1 MTERKDP
8 DTPRPGDAAGTEPRP
23 AAASSDVSRTEG
35 TAPGLPE
42 ADRPQPPEASADV
55 PPPLEMPTAGRRPES
70 VTGPIGRP
78 IPRTAAPRGDDPTV
92 ATTFRPAN
100 SAAVASGP
108 GSPAKPAGAPGYS
121 DLPDEETRPLSRPVA
136 EETRLLR
143 RPPDDGETRAL
154 RPRSAPGT
162 TQSAEGVTSPGA
174 GALPDGDAVRSP
186 ADVRPSTAD
195 VRPSAA
201 DATASGAGLSAAETL
216 HLDGEPTVATGR
228 PGGDQDQT
236 GEADGPTERFSSRGG
251 EWFGDGAD
259 GPGASASGAR
269 SSDGADRLLE
279 GVPGVRGV
287 DGPEGEDARVPE
299 EDGEKPTASGG
310 EGGGKPP
317 GRKKVT
323 SAGALI
329 WVLLLLLG
337 YTLVVQLRSNND
349 DQGLATARQEDLV
362 SILSD
367 LESRD
372 SRLQTEI
379 QSLESSQR
387 QLTSGV
393 SSRQAALTEAEKRAD
408 ELGLLAGTLPG
419 KGPGLKI
426 TIDKVKASEILN
438 AVQELR
444 GSGGEVM
451 ELAGVGG
458 TTVRIVASSYFVDA
472 QGGGI
477 DADGT
482 RLNGPWTLWVIGSP
496 QTMQTA
502 LQIPGGVVASINGAG
517 GSVTMEAQTM
527 VEVTAV
533 RKAGS
538 LQYAKPTS

>member
-1 MTERKDP
+1 MTDRSD
-8 DTPRPGDAAGTEPRP
+8 DDPRPTGPAGDLPRP
-23 AAASSDVSRTEG
+23 AA
-35 TAPGLPE
+35 
-42 ADRPQPPEASADV
+42 
-55 PPPLEMPTAGRRPES
+55 
-70 VTGPIGRP
+70 
-78 IPRTAAPRGDDPTV
+78 
-92 ATTFRPAN
+92 
-100 SAAVASGP
+100 SAASDA
-108 GSPAKPAGAPGYS
+108 AG
-121 DLPDEETRPLSRPVA
+121 LPDEETRRLGRPVADETRPLTRPVEDETRPLTRPVTDETRALSRPV
-136 EETRLLR
+136 E
-143 RPPDDGETRAL
+143 DETRAL
-154 RPRSAPGT
+154 RPPPVPGT
-162 TQSAEGVTSPGA
+162 VKPDDEPPLGDERTPSDDEPTLKQETLGA
-174 GALPDGDAVRSP
+174 GGQ
-186 ADVRPSTAD
+186 
-195 VRPSAA
+195 
-201 DATASGAGLSAAETL
+201 E
-216 HLDGEPTVATGR
+216 
-228 PGGDQDQT
+228 PGG
-236 GEADGPTERFSSRGG
+236 EN
-251 EWFGDGAD
+251 
-259 GPGASASGAR
+259 SGAR
-269 SSDGADRLLE
+269 EAVDGGEARRPADRAE
-279 GVPGVRGV
+279 GTPEPEAGVRGV
-287 DGPEGEDARVPE
+287 DDAGASGGGDARVPE
-299 EDGEKPTASGG
+299 KPAPA
-310 EGGGKPP
+310 K
-317 GRKKVT
+317 KKVT

-393 SSRQAALTEAEKRAD
+393 SSRQAALAEAEKRAD

-426 TIDKVKASEILN
+426 TIDKVKASAILN

-451 ELAGVGG
+451 ELAGASGAA
-458 TTVRIVASSYFVDA
+458 VRIVASSFFVDA
-472 QGGGI
+472 EGGGI
-477 DADGT
+477 DVDGT
-482 RLNGPWTLWVIGSP
+482 RLTGPWTLWVIGSP

-538 LQYAKPTS
+538 LQYAKPAS